1 MESQVDI
8 TFYDFTHR
16 NVIEWINNEK
26 LLYMKT
32 TFKLVTTSHMNTV
45 TPVSYLKISFMYVH
59 IYLISSNPW
68 YIVTAFS
75 IFHFMN
81 HFVSVNINAVR
92 YLFTLQ

>member
-32 TFKLVTTSHMNTV
+32 TFKLVNYKSYEYCDTSV
-45 TPVSYLKISFMYVH
+45 ISKDFVH
-59 IYLISSNPW
+59 VCTYT
-68 YIVTAFS
+68 YI
-75 IFHFMN
+75 
-81 HFVSVNINAVR
+81 
-92 YLFTLQ
+92 